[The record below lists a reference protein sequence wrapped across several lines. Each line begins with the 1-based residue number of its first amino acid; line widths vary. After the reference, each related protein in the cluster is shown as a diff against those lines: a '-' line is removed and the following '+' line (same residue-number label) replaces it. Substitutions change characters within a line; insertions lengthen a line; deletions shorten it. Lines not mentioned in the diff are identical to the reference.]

1 MFRLRTGSGSSSGRA
16 CSSPRT
22 RENRPPQA
30 PKKSEQQGRPQQKEL
45 RTEWGNK
52 SLLRPRRE
60 FVSNV
65 RYSST
70 LAPTARSMC
79 ACASRG
85 AAAAAALPGTS
96 TAAAT
101 ATPPCVHKD
110 RGELL
115 FPLLPPPNG
124 RGRRRVP
131 ERPGGW
137 MDSDP
142 TSAIFCKL
150 NPAAATP
157 LPFRPSVGRELSL
170 PMNPE
175 SPPPAGLM
183 QRCKKCG
190 KHREALI
197 RSRMDDMRGR
207 ECCNTCCFPPPPVLE
222 CSVWKK
228 EGEEGGTRHWAKED
242 RSFVTRPLVPPFLFF
257 FLRSSPSS
265 GARSLRVCTALSC
278 KL

>member
-1 MFRLRTGSGSSSGRA
+1 MFRLCTGSGSSSGRA

-30 PKKSEQQGRPQQKEL
+30 PKKASNRGVR
-45 RTEWGNK
+45 NK
-52 SLLRPRRE
+52 KSFERSGGIKASSVRGESLFRMCATLPPLRPRH
-60 FVSNV
+60 
-65 RYSST
+65 
-70 LAPTARSMC
+70 ARSMC

-175 SPPPAGLM
+175 SPPPRWFDAKV
-183 QRCKKCG
+183 QKKNVG
-190 KHREALI
+190 NI
-197 RSRMDDMRGR
+197 GR
-207 ECCNTCCFPPPPVLE
+207 P
-222 CSVWKK
+222 
-228 EGEEGGTRHWAKED
+228 
-242 RSFVTRPLVPPFLFF
+242 
-257 FLRSSPSS
+257 
-265 GARSLRVCTALSC
+265 
-278 KL
+278 